1 MLDVLQSL
9 ETKDVLR
16 LLETLGSSAL
26 PAISRCHTS
35 ILGKLQKN
43 QALFDLWGQSQRVII
58 YIYILY
64 NIIYIYIMLCLYI
77 YIETCNMRFISLN
90 HTAVPRAPDFSRLFG
105 GLAPFSTELRRF
117 PWETSE
123 DGTFSIIRLDYWL
136 IVGGNCQMM
145 DYW

>member
-16 LLETLGSSAL
+16 LLETFG
-26 PAISRCHTS
+26 S
-35 ILGKLQKN
+35 ILGKLLKQIKLYLISGVN
-43 QALFDLWGQSQRVII
+43 RRGSLHIHIIQYYYIYICHVI
-58 YIYILY
+58 YIYI
-64 NIIYIYIMLCLYI
+64 
-77 YIETCNMRFISLN
+77 ERHVNMRFISFN
-90 HTAVPRAPDFSRLFG
+90 YTAVPRAPDFSRLSR

-117 PWETSE
+117 PWETPE
-123 DGTFSIIRLDYWL
+123 DGTFLIIRLDYWL